1 MAKEQV
7 RPNKEARKPKAKPP
21 ETTNASSPTRKLLG
35 IRST

>member
-7 RPNKEARKPKAKPP
+7 RSIEEERKPKAKPP
-21 ETTNASSPTRKLLG
+21 KTIKANPTRKLLG